1 MMLVLKA
8 NPDPYGRFGHQTC
21 NQLASFLLANITGSY
36 FSPERYQFISHKFNS
51 IINWE
56 SLRNAHTHPISK
68 RYYIEDFLPDHTQKE
83 TISSIVVLKTYVDAL
98 NLIAAESPGEGYAL
112 VELPFGLLTGVL
124 DNLIPMYQAQLK
136 KIYIAQNQYP
146 ASRVSIHLRRGDASK
161 ANRLLVNEEFQ
172 REKIL
177 YILEKY
183 IPSHLPIHILTQE
196 TNPEKL
202 RFLTDYTN
210 ERQIYLHLERGD
222 FMTNTSDV
230 DHFNFMANS
239 SHLILGKSAF
249 SKTAALL
256 GKCNKVFDLEDEDT
270 NTRNLSRLG
279 IIRV

>member
-1 MMLVLKA
+1 MKLVLKA

-36 FSPERYQFISHKFNS
+36 FSPERYQCISHKFNS
-51 IINWE
+51 IINWAA
-56 SLRNAHTHPISK
+56 LTNAHLYPISK
-68 RYYIEDFLPDHTQKE
+68 RYYIEDFLPDQTQKE
-83 TISSIVVLKTYVDAL
+83 TISSTEVLRGYMYAL
-98 NLIAAESPGEGYAL
+98 NLIIAESPGKGYAL

-124 DNLIPMYQAQLK
+124 DNLIPLYQAQLK

-146 ASRVSIHLRRGDASK
+146 ASRVAIHLRRGDASN
-161 ANRLLVNEEFQ
+161 ANRLLVNERFQ

-196 TNPEKL
+196 PNPERL
-202 RFLTDYTN
+202 RFLTYYMN
-210 ERQIYLHLERGD
+210 ERQVYLHLEQGD
-222 FMTNTSDV
+222 FMTNSSDIE
-230 DHFNFMANS
+230 HFNFMANS

-249 SKTAALL
+249 SKTAAIL

-270 NTRNLSRLG
+270 NTRNVRKLG
-279 IIRV
+279 FILV